1 MSDTISSITFTD
13 PVAEIGA
20 RMKVVENSLENVE
33 RHQAE
38 MASSSTRF
46 LQSLEDQDALFD
58 YLDALSDLAVSQPAK
73 SLAGAMVQLAVV
85 ARIIDLQ
92 RPCGERTQTERVAER
107 RCKLAFQSIM
117 RLLSQESG
125 IRPEQVGADYF
136 APPDLP
142 DRFETA
148 LAARKEATHSS

>member
-1 MSDTISSITFTD
+1 MGCKT
-13 PVAEIGA
+13 
-20 RMKVVENSLENVE
+20 E
-33 RHQAE
+33 RY
-38 MASSSTRF
+38 
-46 LQSLEDQDALFD
+46 LQSLEEQDALFD

-85 ARIIDLQ
+85 ARIVDI
-92 RPCGERTQTERVAER
+92 RMPGGERTQAELVDER

-125 IRPEQVGADYF
+125 IAPEQVGADYF
-136 APPDLP
+136 APSDLP

-148 LAARKEATHSS
+148 MASGKEAPRRP